1 MKMNNARNRI
11 RLTFTILI
19 MLTAI
24 AFSKV
29 AVAEPQRPSRQ
40 FVPLPP
46 FITLSGVCSFDV
58 RIDPLGNKEYA
69 TVWVDHAGTP
79 TTIITTGLLKVRLT
93 NLQNSKSIDL
103 NISGP
108 GTQVFNGDGSS
119 TFTTYGPWLWFLFP
133 GVLPNFSPRMFFI
146 SGQLVVQIDSH
157 GDFTSMRIIGGQVV
171 DMCAALA
178 DS

>member
-1 MKMNNARNRI
+1 MRTTSIHKENPMKMNNARNRI
-11 RLTFTILI
+11 RLTFTTLI

-40 FVPLPP
+40 FQPLPP

-108 GTQVFNGDGSS
+108 GTQVFNGDGS
-119 TFTTYGPWLWFLFP
+119 
-133 GVLPNFSPRMFFI
+133 
-146 SGQLVVQIDSH
+146 
-157 GDFTSMRIIGGQVV
+157 
-171 DMCAALA
+171 
-178 DS
+178 